1 MLLRTSGVALTQTA
15 QGVVESPAL
24 EEFKE
29 KEDVVLRDVV
39 QWARPLIPLMIRGQL
54 E

>member
-1 MLLRTSGVALTQTA
+1 LLLRTSGVALTQTA

-29 KEDVVLRDVV
+29 KEDVVLRDAV
-39 QWARPLIPLMIRGQL
+39 QWAVLMIRVQL